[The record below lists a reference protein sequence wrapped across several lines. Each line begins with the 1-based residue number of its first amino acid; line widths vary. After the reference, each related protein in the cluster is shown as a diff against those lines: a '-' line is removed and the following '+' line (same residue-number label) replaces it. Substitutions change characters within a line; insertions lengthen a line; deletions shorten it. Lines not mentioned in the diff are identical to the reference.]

1 MQIASSGVELSKI
14 SQLYEAEE
22 GEEKLESQMSKA
34 LTSAAKKRKVES
46 AQRMEFEMQLKTLNE
61 WLTSTESTLRLLV
74 ADNSQ
79 EPFTVEEQR
88 VLIQVSVEGW
98 GGGGS
103 LHSGGRE
110 GSHAGQGLG
119 CI

>member
-1 MQIASSGVELSKI
+1 MEEQSVLIQVSVGGGGGV
-14 SQLYEAEE
+14 
-22 GEEKLESQMSKA
+22 G
-34 LTSAAKKRKVES
+34 VG
-46 AQRMEFEMQLKTLNE
+46 
-61 WLTSTESTLRLLV
+61 
-74 ADNSQ
+74 
-79 EPFTVEEQR
+79 PFTVEEQR

-103 LHSGGRE
+103 LHSGGTE